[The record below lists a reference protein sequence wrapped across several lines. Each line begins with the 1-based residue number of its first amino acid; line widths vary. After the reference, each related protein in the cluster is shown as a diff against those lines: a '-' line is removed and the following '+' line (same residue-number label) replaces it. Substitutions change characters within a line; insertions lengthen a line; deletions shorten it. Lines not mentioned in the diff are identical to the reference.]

1 MNLETFK
8 NKQEK
13 YNLKLKMFK
22 KKIAFYEN
30 ALKKLK

>member
-1 MNLETFK
+1 MNFKTFK

-13 YNLKLKMFK
+13 YDLKLKIFK
-22 KKIAFYEN
+22 KKISSYEN